1 MNFLKIYI
9 IFFLNFYFCN
19 LFIEFFFIGKL
30 KNERKKIL
38 FVLKV
43 SYLNFDFGLN
53 CSRIEIVFLLDVYKY
68 L

>member
-1 MNFLKIYI
+1 MK
-9 IFFLNFYFCN
+9 
-19 LFIEFFFIGKL
+19 E
-30 KNERKKIL
+30 KKIL